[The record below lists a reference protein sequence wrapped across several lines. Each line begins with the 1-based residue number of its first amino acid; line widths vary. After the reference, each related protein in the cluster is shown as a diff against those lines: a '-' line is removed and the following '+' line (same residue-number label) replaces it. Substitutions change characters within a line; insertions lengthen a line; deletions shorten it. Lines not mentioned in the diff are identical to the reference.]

1 MGNQYSG
8 RSIKVYSNDV
18 MLPIRR
24 LSGLLARTGVKKYV
38 RRSEFYEKPS
48 ERKRRLGTERHR
60 RRFQEMVSH
69 RVYIFWGG
77 HTSGDM
83 SMGI

>member
-1 MGNQYSG
+1 
-8 RSIKVYSNDV
+8 

-60 RRFQEMVSH
+60 RRFQEMVSD
-69 RVYIFWGG
+69 RVFVARERVQLGRG
-77 HTSGDM
+77 HPRRETLWYHS
-83 SMGI
+83 